1 MNYVNYFVNNT
12 NYLNIFK
19 TYKYTFR
26 SSSKPLWGISVTLVP
41 GSSAVMQN
49 NGNFVIYSP
58 SGNALWAPGI
68 NLIPGS
74 SAVMQNDGNFVSYSP
89 TGSDLWSTGTTC
101 E

>member
-1 MNYVNYFVNNT
+1 MG
-12 NYLNIFK
+12 L
-19 TYKYTFR
+19 
-26 SSSKPLWGISVTLVP
+26 SVTLVP

-49 NGNFVIYSP
+49 DGNFVIYSP

-74 SAVMQNDGNFVSYSP
+74 SAVMQNDGNFVIYSP
-89 TGSDLWSTGTTC
+89 TGSGLWSTGTTG